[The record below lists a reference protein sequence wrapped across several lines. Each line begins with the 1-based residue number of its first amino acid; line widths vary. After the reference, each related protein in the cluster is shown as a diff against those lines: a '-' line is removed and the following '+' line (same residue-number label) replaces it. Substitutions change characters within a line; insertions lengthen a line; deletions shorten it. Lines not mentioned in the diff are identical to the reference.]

1 VKERIVT
8 GIIAGILFLGAL
20 IWGGTVFMV
29 LSCFICGIGLKEL
42 YQMTL
47 SKEKKNIILFI
58 LGSVYVVMGFY
69 LFFQARNEQG
79 LAFVLLVLFSIW
91 ATDSGAYFVGRKW
104 GKHKLAPSISP
115 NKTIEGSIGGIV
127 VAWIV
132 AIFFQFIH
140 PVEQNLLSLFILV
153 TVISVAGQV
162 GDLIESAVKRHVDVK
177 DSGNILPG
185 HGGILD
191 RFDSLLFVFLVLI
204 CTPFL

>member
-1 VKERIVT
+1 MKERIVT

>member
-1 VKERIVT
+1 MKERIIT

-29 LSCFICGIGLKEL
+29 LMGFICGIGVKEL
-42 YQMTL
+42 YSMTF
-47 SKEKKNIILFI
+47 SQKKKNIILFL
-58 LGSVYVVMGFY
+58 LGTVYVVMGFY
-69 LFFQARNEQG
+69 LFLQARNEQG
-79 LAFVLLVLFSIW
+79 LSFVLLVLFSIW

-132 AIFFQFIH
+132 AIIFQFIH
-140 PVEQNLLSLFILV
+140 PVEQNITSLFILV

-162 GDLIESAVKRHVDVK
+162 GDLIESAVKRYVDVK

>member
-1 VKERIVT
+1 MKERIIT
-8 GIIAGILFLGAL
+8 GVIAGILFLGAL
-20 IWGGTVFMV
+20 IWGGTIFM
-29 LSCFICGIGLKEL
+29 LLMGFICGIGVKEL
-42 YQMTL
+42 YSMTL
-47 SKEKKNIILFI
+47 SKKKKNIILFI
-58 LGSVYVVMGFY
+58 LGTLYVVMGFY
-69 LFFQARNEQG
+69 LFLQARNEQG

-132 AIFFQFIH
+132 AIIFQFIN
-140 PVEQNLLSLFILV
+140 PVEPNIVSLFILV
-153 TVISVAGQV
+153 TVISAAGQV